1 MGFFFGKKKETK
13 VETPQE
19 AIPVPEPEPVSKY
32 ASMTREEKEAALIDT
47 IYEMAERMERL
58 EERIHKLEAKSDEI
72 KEIADDARYYARHNG
87 A

>member
-1 MGFFFGKKKETK
+1 MGFFFGKKKDTK
-13 VETPQE
+13 AETPQE

-72 KEIADDARYYARHNG
+72 KEIADDARHYAACR
-87 A
+87 